1 MASSIRTIRSN
12 AVPAGRQ
19 KQPDAKPVRPE
30 LHVITGSR
38 TGRAAMSRGFERV
51 MAWTRTRKAPM
62 INVMINVMIA
72 VVFLA
77 ACLMASLTLR
87 TQMAQNSF
95 DQAQVQQNI
104 STLTQDVEDDQA
116 KLDSLQAALPQQAQ
130 KMGMVAQQGSIS
142 IDLSGYHAEKG
153 TKQ

>member
-51 MAWTRTRKAPM
+51 MAWTRTRKAP
-62 INVMINVMIA
+62 MINVMIA